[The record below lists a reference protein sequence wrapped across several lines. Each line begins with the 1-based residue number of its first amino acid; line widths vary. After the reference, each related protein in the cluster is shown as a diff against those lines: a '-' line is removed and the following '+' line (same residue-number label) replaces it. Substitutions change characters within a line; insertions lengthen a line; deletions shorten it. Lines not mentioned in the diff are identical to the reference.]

1 MSVAGN
7 WAYNQDTDGS
17 PGATRTR
24 VVHKDRNG
32 SRQAWVI
39 TLKCSLIAGYR
50 KKSLPFPEISI
61 L

>member
-7 WAYNQDTDGS
+7 WACSQELDGRH
-17 PGATRTR
+17 GATRTS
-24 VVHKDRNG
+24 VVHMDRNG
-32 SRQAWVI
+32 SRQDSGNI
-39 TLKCSLIAGYR
+39 LKCSPIAGYR